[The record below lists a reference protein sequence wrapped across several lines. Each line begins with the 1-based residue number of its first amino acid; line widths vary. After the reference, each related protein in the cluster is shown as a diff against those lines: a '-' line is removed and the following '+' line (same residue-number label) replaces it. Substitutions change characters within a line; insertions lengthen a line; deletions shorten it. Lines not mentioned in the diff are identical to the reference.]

1 MVKYYEIEGR
11 IVKLADDEV
20 TPTFHC
26 YVSIDNYVLIE
37 EDGIFND
44 KEVHKGDVIIIFY
57 DKNKNGN
64 REYIILD
71 KNNYITDK
79 ILKIK
84 EREAKAKCEC
94 ASSEYECIC
103 SDKT

>member
-1 MVKYYEIEGR
+1 MVKYYEVEGR
-11 IVKLADDEV
+11 IVKLADDKI

-37 EDGIFND
+37 EDGIFDD
-44 KEVHKGDVIIIFY
+44 KEVHKGDVVIIFY

-64 REYIILD
+64 REYTILSED
-71 KNNYITDK
+71 NYIADK

-84 EREAKAKCEC
+84 EREAEAKCEC
-94 ASSEYECIC
+94 ASPGCECTC
-103 SDKT
+103 SDNA